1 MLIIISMDK
10 YQIIKIIGEGN
21 YGKAVLVRNS
31 YDNVF
36 YVVKV
41 SKPLLLL

>member
-1 MLIIISMDK
+1 MDK

-21 YGKAVLVRNS
+21 YGKAVLVKNI
-31 YDNVF
+31 YDKIL

-41 SKPLLLL
+41 NIVVTIKLC

>member
-1 MLIIISMDK
+1 MDK

-21 YGKAVLVRNS
+21 YGKAVLVKNI
-31 YDNVF
+31 YDKIL

-41 SKPLLLL
+41 NIETAYKLF

>member
-1 MLIIISMDK
+1 MDK

-21 YGKAVLVRNS
+21 YGKAVLVKNI
-31 YDNVF
+31 YDKIL

-41 SKPLLLL
+41 NIVITIKLC